1 MEKQW
6 LTLFFWAPKSLQMV
20 AAMGKDTCS
29 FRRKAMINLD
39 SIFFFNIALIAWKHQ
54 YLLWVIPVKFSNIYT
69 LRITK
74 HSWCLNNIGFSYVV
88 HWDTDYFSVQTTVL
102 HHPHLAK
109 SADGEPW
116 LWRDNFKV
124 IYKFVI
130 VRRVFTLSPSC
141 HSYYY
146 WEKLEKI

>member
-1 MEKQW
+1 MILFSEFLFTTWRTTFKHKFKKEEESKNINYPELPGSWQLCW
-6 LTLFFWAPKSLQMV
+6 MCGTLVEASKE
-20 AAMGKDTCS
+20 
-29 FRRKAMINLD
+29 
-39 SIFFFNIALIAWKHQ
+39 HQ
-54 YLLWVIPVKFSNIYT
+54 YLLWRIPVKFSSIYT

-74 HSWCLNNIGFSYVV
+74 YSWCLNNIRFSCAV

-116 LWRDNFKV
+116 LWRNNFKV

-130 VRRVFTLSPSC
+130 VRRVFTLSP
-141 HSYYY
+141 HVILIII
-146 WEKLEKI
+146 EKN